1 MNIPSLCI
9 PRVFSNINKNQIY
22 KVINELELGEIDR
35 IDIVN
40 KNPEKGEKYNL
51 VFIHIKKWFT
61 NENALIAQER
71 LTNGKEIKIIYDD
84 PWFWKV
90 SAYRKDTNSTYTSSY
105 NKINKNNKNSKID

>member
-35 IDIVN
+35 IDIVS

-90 SAYRKDTNSTYTSSY
+90 SAYRKDTNSTYISSY
-105 NKINKNNKNSKID
+105 NKNKQK

>member
-1 MNIPSLCI
+1 MNIPCLCI

-40 KNPEKGEKYNL
+40 KNSEKGEKYNL
-51 VFIHIKKWFT
+51 VFIHIKKWFI
-61 NENALIAQER
+61 NENALTAQER
-71 LTNGKEIKIIYDD
+71 LTNGKEIKIIYQD

-90 SAYRKDTNSTYTSSY
+90 SAYRKDTHTTYTSSY
-105 NKINKNNKNSKID
+105 SKNKENKQNKQK